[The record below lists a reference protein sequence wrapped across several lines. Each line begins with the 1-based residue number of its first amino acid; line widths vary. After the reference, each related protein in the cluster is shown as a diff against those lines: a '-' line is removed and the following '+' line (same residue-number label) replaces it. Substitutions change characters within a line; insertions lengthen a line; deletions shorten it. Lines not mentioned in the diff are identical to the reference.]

1 MEEKKIN
8 IFFFFTKNDIICKV
22 NKMTL
27 MNNWVFWVIVYLVS
41 AIIFAQT
48 FKKANR
54 KMKNAGSLTILLEI
68 FTALFAIIFI
78 PLFDI
83 IFPPIES
90 LLVLL
95 VVVVIYAV
103 TDRLNIEARYGLDP
117 SVFSML
123 KQLST
128 VFLIILGFVF
138 LKEEL
143 ILKKVIGSIIIVF
156 ANILLAFDKGKFKF
170 NKYFFMS
177 VVSNFLFAI
186 AMMINVNISDNFNL
200 GIYTICTV
208 SLPALLIFIF
218 EKHSVRELKREFKR
232 YNKKDFLISAFM
244 WCVML
249 ISSVR
254 AYQIG
259 EVSVVAPLLTLTAI
273 LNTLYEYFICKNK
286 KNVVQKIVCAILII
300 IGVILIKI

>member
-1 MEEKKIN
+1 MN
-8 IFFFFTKNDIICKV
+8 
-22 NKMTL
+22 L
-27 MNNWVFWVIVYLVS
+27 MNSWLFFVILYLIS

-48 FKKANR
+48 FKRANR

-68 FTALFAIIFI
+68 FTALFSILFI

-83 IFPPIES
+83 VFPPIES
-90 LLVLL
+90 LIILC
-95 VVVVIYAV
+95 VVVIIYAI

-138 LKEEL
+138 LKEEV
-143 ILKKVIGSIIIVF
+143 ILKKVIGSIIIIF
-156 ANILLAFDKGKFKF
+156 ANFLLAFDKGKLKI
-170 NKYFFMS
+170 NKYFIMS

-200 GIYTICTV
+200 AIYTICTV
-208 SLPALLIFIF
+208 SLPALLIFTF
-218 EKHSVRELKREFKR
+218 EKHSIKELKSEFKR
-232 YNKKDFLISAFM
+232 YNKKEFLISAFS
-244 WCVML
+244 WCLML

-259 EVSVVAPLLTLTAI
+259 NVSVVAPLLTLTAI

-286 KNVVQKIVCAILII
+286 KNVLQKIICAILII
-300 IGVILIKI
+300 IGVVLIKV

>member
-1 MEEKKIN
+1 
-8 IFFFFTKNDIICKV
+8 
-22 NKMTL
+22 MTL
-27 MNNWVFWVIVYLVS
+27 MNNWIFWVIVYLVS
-41 AIIFAQT
+41 AIIFAQM

-83 IFPPIES
+83 VFPPIES

>member
-1 MEEKKIN
+1 MN
-8 IFFFFTKNDIICKV
+8 
-22 NKMTL
+22 L
-27 MNNWVFWVIVYLVS
+27 MNSWLFFVILYLIS

-48 FKKANR
+48 FKRANR

-68 FTALFAIIFI
+68 FTALFAILFI

-83 IFPPIES
+83 VFPPIES
-90 LLVLL
+90 LIILC
-95 VVVVIYAV
+95 VVVIIYAI

-138 LKEEL
+138 LKEEV
-143 ILKKVIGSIIIVF
+143 ILKKVIGSIIIIF
-156 ANILLAFDKGKFKF
+156 ANFLLAFDKGKLKI
-170 NKYFFMS
+170 NKYFIMS

-200 GIYTICTV
+200 AIYTICTV

-218 EKHSVRELKREFKR
+218 EKHSVKELKSEFKR
-232 YNKKDFLISAFM
+232 YNKKEFLLSAFS
-244 WCVML
+244 WCLML

-259 EVSVVAPLLTLTAI
+259 NVSVVAPLLTLTAI

-286 KNVVQKIVCAILII
+286 KNVLQKIICAILII
-300 IGVILIKI
+300 IGVVLIKV

>member
-1 MEEKKIN
+1 ME
-8 IFFFFTKNDIICKV
+8 II
-22 NKMTL
+22 
-27 MNNWVFWVIVYLVS
+27 NNWIFWVIIYLIS
-41 AIIFAQT
+41 AVIFAQT

-68 FTALFAIIFI
+68 FTSLFAILFI

-83 IFPPIES
+83 VFPPLES
-90 LLVLL
+90 IFILAI
-95 VVVVIYAV
+95 VVIIYAI

-128 VFLIILGFVF
+128 VFLIILGFIF

-143 ILKKVIGSIIIVF
+143 VTKKIIGSIIIIF
-156 ANILLAFDKGKFKF
+156 ANILLTFESGKFKI
-170 NKYFFMS
+170 NKYFIMS
-177 VVSNFLFAI
+177 LISNFLFAI
-186 AMMINVNISDNFNL
+186 AMLINVNISDNFNL
-200 GIYTICTV
+200 GIYTIITV
-208 SLPALLIFIF
+208 SFPALLIFIF
-218 EKHSVRELKREFKR
+218 EKHTIKELKKEFKR

-259 EVSVVAPLLTLTAI
+259 NVSVVAPLLTLTAI
-273 LNTLYEYFICKNK
+273 LNTLYEYFISKNRK
-286 KNVVQKIVCAILII
+286 KVIQKIIAATLII